1 MTDRERD
8 ATLGRIEGQLKDIRE
23 ALDRDFKALYGNG
36 HKGLLARM
44 AAVETWIRE
53 HSESWKWVLST
64 IIAVAAICH
73 DAILK
78 ELAERNG
85 GSILALP
92 TICMYTH
99 DSTGRKA
106 ILTGWLASQSDML
119 LEDWEEAPEQ
129 AEN

>member
-1 MTDRERD
+1 MDFGKAIKSLKAGKKVTRRGWNGKGMFLWLKPAANVD
-8 ATLGRIEGQLKDIRE
+8 AE
-23 ALDRDFKALYGNG
+23 
-36 HKGLLARM
+36 
-44 AAVETWIRE
+44 
-53 HSESWKWVLST
+53 
-64 IIAVAAICH
+64 ICH
-73 DAILK
+73 DPILK

-85 GSILALP
+85 GSIIALP

-119 LEDWEEAPEQ
+119 LEDWEEVHEQ